1 MKAFLKDQKTHKDV
15 VQLSFE
21 DDQSKQL
28 CWEDDQEFSFK
39 GEMYDVIEK
48 KREGKILIIRCIPDK
63 KETDLLKEYQKQ
75 NKRNSSSST
84 VFQLITTQFVLP
96 VGFLIKPTERQIEIH
111 YEDYSSS
118 LQNIASTVI
127 LPPPDVC

>member
-1 MKAFLKDQKTHKDV
+1 MKAFLKNQKDHKDV
-15 VQLSFE
+15 VQLSFKE
-21 DDQSKQL
+21 DESKQL
-28 CWEDDQEFSFK
+28 YWEDDQEFSFN

-48 KREGKILIIRCIPDK
+48 KRGGNILIIRCIPDK

-75 NKRNSSSST
+75 NKHNSSNST

-96 VGFLIKPTERQIEIH
+96 VGYLIKPTERQIEIR
-111 YEDYSSS
+111 YQDYSSS